1 MSFKVDNNVI
11 YNNMKI
17 EKNAFVVLTYE
28 LRTDGEDGAI
38 VEKVDESNALKF
50 VFGSG
55 LMIPMFEAKI
65 EGLAEGEEFRFD
77 IPCEDAYGE
86 VDPQAMVDIPKNI
99 FVINGEL
106 RDDLIQV
113 GNRVPMMGHGGQR
126 LEGLVLEVTD
136 DTVKMDFNHPLAG
149 EDLFFSGKIIEVREA
164 TAEELVGPS
173 CGGGCGGCEG
183 GCGDHDCGCGDH
195 DDDCGC
201 GCGHCH

>member
-1 MSFKVDNNVI
+1 
-11 YNNMKI
+11 MKI
-17 EKNAFVVLTYE
+17 EQNTYVVLTYE
-28 LRTDGEDGAI
+28 LRTDGANGSI
-38 VEKVDESNALKF
+38 VEKVGESDALKF

-55 LMIPMFEAKI
+55 HMMPMFEAKI
-65 EGLAEGEEFRFD
+65 EGLSVGDKFAFD
-77 IPCEDAYGE
+77 IPCSDAYGE

-113 GNRVPMMGHGGQR
+113 GNRIPMMGQGGQR

-149 EDLFFSGKIIEVREA
+149 EDLYFSGQIIEVREA
-164 TAEELVGPS
+164 TAEELVSATCGGSCGS
-173 CGGGCGGCEG
+173 CGGGCGG
-183 GCGDHDCGCGDH
+183 H
-195 DDDCGC
+195 DDEDCGC